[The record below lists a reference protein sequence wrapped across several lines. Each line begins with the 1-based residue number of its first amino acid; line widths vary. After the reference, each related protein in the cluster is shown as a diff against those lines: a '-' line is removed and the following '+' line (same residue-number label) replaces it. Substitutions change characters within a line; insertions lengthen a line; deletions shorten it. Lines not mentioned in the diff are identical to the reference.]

1 MNNRIPV
8 PDLSETTLLSRSYL
22 LALGGVMNY
31 LESIEERASS
41 RVRYL
46 AKRTFLHR
54 EVPHYDVYFSEG
66 KYLNVVV
73 LENQVAIE
81 QVNNIVDE
89 INSNRSDGNI
99 DYDVIYPLVN
109 QIIQLID

>member
-1 MNNRIPV
+1 M
-8 PDLSETTLLSRSYL
+8 
-22 LALGGVMNY
+22 
-31 LESIEERASS
+31 
-41 RVRYL
+41 
-46 AKRTFLHR
+46 
-54 EVPHYDVYFSEG
+54 YFSEG